1 MKRTDIVMTEELKSF
16 LAFDLG
22 HMKEDAF
29 PNKRT
34 DIPYCDDPELLMDIY
49 YPEEKK
55 DTYPVFLIVFG
66 GGWISGFRR
75 SRFVEYMLK
84 PLQMGYACAV
94 AQYTLS
100 LDDTFPRPVIDLK
113 KAVDYLHTHAQE
125 LLLDT
130 DNLTLWGE
138 SAGGHL
144 ALETAL
150 LPNERL
156 GLTGLN
162 TAVKNLVIFYPI
174 TDCDTIDR
182 YVKTEK
188 DRHLRPDSV
197 MGIFL
202 SSGLNDPQTLDLA
215 SPAHWIHPGMP
226 RLWLQ
231 HGTADRLVT
240 PHQSVEL
247 AEKMRRKCPD
257 VPFFFELKE
266 GKEHADP
273 YFFSME
279 NVKRFI
285 RFIEE

>member
-1 MKRTDIVMTEELKSF
+1 MKTLFPINAPIFPIATIRSFLWTYIIRKKKRTLT
-16 LAFDLG
+16 
-22 HMKEDAF
+22 
-29 PNKRT
+29 R
-34 DIPYCDDPELLMDIY
+34 Y
-49 YPEEKK
+49 
-55 DTYPVFLIVFG
+55 FLIVFG

-188 DRHLRPDSV
+188 DRHPAT
-197 MGIFL
+197 
-202 SSGLNDPQTLDLA
+202 GL
-215 SPAHWIHPGMP
+215 
-226 RLWLQ
+226 
-231 HGTADRLVT
+231 
-240 PHQSVEL
+240 
-247 AEKMRRKCPD
+247 C
-257 VPFFFELKE
+257 
-266 GKEHADP
+266 
-273 YFFSME
+273 
-279 NVKRFI
+279 
-285 RFIEE
+285 

>member
-1 MKRTDIVMTEELKSF
+1 ML
-16 LAFDLG
+16 
-22 HMKEDAF
+22 
-29 PNKRT
+29 
-34 DIPYCDDPELLMDIY
+34 
-49 YPEEKK
+49 
-55 DTYPVFLIVFG
+55 
-66 GGWISGFRR
+66 FR
-75 SRFVEYMLK
+75 SE
-84 PLQMGYACAV
+84 A
-94 AQYTLS
+94 
-100 LDDTFPRPVIDLK
+100 
-113 KAVDYLHTHAQE
+113 
-125 LLLDT
+125 
-130 DNLTLWGE
+130 
-138 SAGGHL
+138 
-144 ALETAL
+144 AL

-162 TAVKNLVIFYPI
+162 TEVKNLVIFYPI

-182 YVKTEK
+182 YAETEK

-202 SSGLNDPQTLDLA
+202 ASGLNDPQTLDLA

-247 AEKMRRKCPD
+247 AEKMRRECPD